1 MQNITFISTIHEE
14 LGKCNPIRL
23 CKIIKNINPEVIFLE
38 ALNETYSEYQKHLF
52 STFGVFH
59 KKLEV
64 SAIQKYSLDYSFDY
78 VPILDFGLSESF
90 DMKYKLV
97 CENRDWQKLM
107 DNFNDHS
114 RLYGFDFL
122 NSNESIKLE
131 EQMRIL
137 ESQILDSRELD
148 KKVIE
153 DIDRYENNMI
163 NNIHSYCKNNNF
175 KSAIFMCG
183 VAHRKSIIAKV
194 AEFNISEEKKLNW
207 IVFEGNI
214 KIQTS

>member
-1 MQNITFISTIHEE
+1 MHNITFFSTIHEE
-14 LGKCNPIRL
+14 LGKCNPTEL
-23 CKIIKNINPEVIFLE
+23 CTIIKNINPEVIFLE

-153 DIDRYENNMI
+153 DID
-163 NNIHSYCKNNNF
+163 NNF

>member
-64 SAIQKYSLDYSFDY
+64 SAIQNYSLDYSFEY
-78 VPILDFGLSESF
+78 VPVLDKEMDESF
-90 DMKYKLV
+90 EKKYEIV
-97 CENRDWQKLM
+97 CKNRDWQKLM
-107 DNFNDHS
+107 DNFNFHA
-114 RLYGFDFL
+114 RQNGFDFL
-122 NSNESIKLE
+122 NSDESIKLQE
-131 EQMRIL
+131 EMRNFESRIL
-137 ESQILDSRELD
+137 DGHELD
-148 KKVIE
+148 KSALE
-153 DIDRYENNMI
+153 TIDKYENNMI

-194 AEFNISEEKKLNW
+194 EKLNFSEEKKLNW
-207 IVFEGNI
+207 IIYEGNNTI
-214 KIQTS
+214 SY